1 MSVYMQSKILR
12 VLEEQDFERVGGNTT
27 IKVDV
32 RIITATNKIL
42 EEEVKEDRFR
52 EDLFYRINVYPIN
65 LPPLRQRVEDIPL
78 LVFLFLKELN
88 ERNNIE
94 VVSITETAMERLKQY
109 PWPGNVRELEN
120 VMNGRYSTVR
130 VKY

>member
-32 RIITATNKIL
+32 RIITATNKTL

-52 EDLFYRINVYPIN
+52 EG
-65 LPPLRQRVEDIPL
+65 
-78 LVFLFLKELN
+78 LFLQNKC
-88 ERNNIE
+88 
-94 VVSITETAMERLKQY
+94 VSY
-109 PWPGNVRELEN
+109 
-120 VMNGRYSTVR
+120 
-130 VKY
+130 